1 MTSSIRQPSSP
12 MLPNRLAAY
21 GFSLL
26 EIMIVVVI
34 IGILVSIFTLSVG
47 SFGDD
52 PTTEHARR
60 LEALINLANEEATM
74 QGREIGLHF
83 YQHGYE
89 FSARVAGID
98 EDGLQIWEWIPL
110 EDDKLLKARN
120 LGDDFAIDLIIEGK
134 EIDLDYDRN
143 DNKDDDDDEYVP
155 QVYLFSSGDLA
166 PPFSARFYPTFSD
179 GAVLL
184 TAAADGEIEVSP
196 DDF

>member
-1 MTSSIRQPSSP
+1 MTSPDRKTPSRINFSRP
-12 MLPNRLAAY
+12 AAA

-34 IGILVSIFTLSVG
+34 MGILISIFTLSMG
-47 SFGDD
+47 SFSDD
-52 PTTEHARR
+52 ATSEHARR
-60 LEALINLANEEATM
+60 LEALIILATEEASM
-74 QGREIGLHF
+74 QGREIGLRF

-89 FSARVAGID
+89 FSTRVAD
-98 EDGLQIWEWIPL
+98 FNEEGLLLWRWIPL
-110 EDDKLLKARN
+110 EDDKLLKARD
-120 LGDDFAIDLIIEGK
+120 LGEEFSIDLIIEGK

-166 PPFSARFYPTFSD
+166 PPFSARFHPTFSD

-184 TAAADGEIEVSP
+184 TAAADGKIEVSP